1 MWLPRLVLGAL
12 IAAMN
17 MSAVERLV
25 SYAAEAAVNHDLCKQ
40 CLVSPHFSCLVCWS
54 SPLVLRFLTRRY

>member
-25 SYAAEAAVNHDLCKQ
+25 SHAVEAAGNYRKNL
-40 CLVSPHFSCLVCWS
+40 S
-54 SPLVLRFLTRRY
+54 VL

>member
-17 MSAVERLV
+17 MSAVEMLV
-25 SYAAEAAVNHDLCKQ
+25 SHAVEAAGNYRKNL
-40 CLVSPHFSCLVCWS
+40 S
-54 SPLVLRFLTRRY
+54 VL